1 MLKDTS
7 YKEKFILLKPWMPSI
22 VETVKKD
29 LKNDHLKNDWQFCK
43 KYIGNKNI
51 HKISIEELADAYSK
65 AMETE
70 DDVEEL
76 GEFISN
82 RWLMRNTEIYGYFE
96 EELKKIAD
104 DFTTLEVIDASTS
117 HKIVDGSVEQFGA
130 PRTYLFSVI
139 NAVVFPKEVYEKL
152 EKTAGNEVKA
162 KAKQEEEKLEQLS
175 MEARERTYQQQIK
188 RLTDNFEK
196 KLIGLE
202 KKYHTDVTALKKQIA
217 CLQKKVQG

>member
-175 MEARERTYQQQIK
+175 IEARERTYQQQIK